1 MYFWAAMKRA
11 VTEAGSFQSAPAS
24 PARSG
29 VVMATPW
36 NPLVVR
42 PRGARHVDRR
52 FMGGRTEPPASVSTT
67 IFGYHQP
74 NNELRFGPAPA
85 TLPIGDLEPNQ
96 GSIIRRRA
104 PQGPETRSCKRA
116 RTDPGSSSSAD
127 SNGSLGATS
136 APRGPQA
143 ASPPTTEAAMP
154 VPTRPGFKWQGIDQ
168 QTGGKPAYASYIG
181 VKVAQHFETGWG
193 VGVVCCITA
202 VPHRPQVCDQNTS
215 AGRHLPHKKSAFL
228 HNLGGQH

>member
-1 MYFWAAMKRA
+1 
-11 VTEAGSFQSAPAS
+11 
-24 PARSG
+24 
-29 VVMATPW
+29 MATPW

-127 SNGSLGATS
+127 SNGSLGATVGAQRATS
-136 APRGPQA
+136 RITTDYRVGT
-143 ASPPTTEAAMP
+143 AS
-154 VPTRPGFKWQGIDQ
+154 
-168 QTGGKPAYASYIG
+168 QTKGEPAYAS
-181 VKVAQHFETGWG
+181 
-193 VGVVCCITA
+193 
-202 VPHRPQVCDQNTS
+202 
-215 AGRHLPHKKSAFL
+215 
-228 HNLGGQH
+228 